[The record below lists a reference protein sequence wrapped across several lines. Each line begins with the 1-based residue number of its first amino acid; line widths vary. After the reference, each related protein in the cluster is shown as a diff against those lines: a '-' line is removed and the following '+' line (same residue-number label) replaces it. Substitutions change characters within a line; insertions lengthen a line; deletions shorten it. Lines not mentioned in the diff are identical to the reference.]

1 MNQEYKVNL
10 SQGQKAKL
18 AKAIK
23 DGSALKLRLGKNA
36 LSGNDELL
44 LSPRQIAKLQ
54 KAKRNNSGVEI
65 SFSKSS
71 IRKSVKHGGSLWTSL
86 FSLGTKALPFV
97 TKGVSKV
104 APHLATGALSALGSL
119 GIDKIFGSGMQGGM
133 ILPDA
138 IVKMLQKGIEI
149 PVKFLVN
156 LINMKEMLTNA
167 QKTLIGKGLKSGKGI
182 VLKPTKRQIHGGF
195 LGTLAAIGIPMAIEL
210 ASKIFGS
217 GLQTPRKAGGKGLQT
232 PRKAGTGVG
241 QGLQVSQKPFLWQP
255 PPLLWYMGG
264 AGTRS
269 EGKRTSGKRTSIGG
283 QKPIQPHPHLGSNS
297 LRVKPKWKDIPLS
310 NFDLLKWVDF
320 LKIKNFKGI
329 FSRDSKDHLHKTGSC
344 IINLDDK
351 IGNGTHWVATDI
363 KGKNVFYFDSF
374 SMPPPVEFVSY
385 AKRIGKQIIFN
396 SGHPIQELQSV
407 RCGYYC
413 LYFLNEIRRKS
424 FYDVLKVFS
433 LNDPMKNERFIKI
446 YFH

>member
-119 GIDKIFGSGMQGGM
+119 GIDKIFGSGMQGGA

-217 GLQTPRKAGGKGLQT
+217 GAGQGLQISSKAGGKGLQVSKKT
-232 PRKAGTGVG
+232 GVGVG

-255 PPLLWYMGG
+255 PPFY
-264 AGTRS
+264 GTWRG
-269 EGKRTSGKRTSIGG
+269 EGRGK
-283 QKPIQPHPHLGSNS
+283 
-297 LRVKPKWKDIPLS
+297 
-310 NFDLLKWVDF
+310 
-320 LKIKNFKGI
+320 
-329 FSRDSKDHLHKTGSC
+329 
-344 IINLDDK
+344 
-351 IGNGTHWVATDI
+351 
-363 KGKNVFYFDSF
+363 KGKGLLLGDNS
-374 SMPPPVEFVSY
+374 P
-385 AKRIGKQIIFN
+385 FN
-396 SGHPIQELQSV
+396 HIPIL
-407 RCGYYC
+407 GAI
-413 LYFLNEIRRKS
+413 L
-424 FYDVLKVFS
+424 
-433 LNDPMKNERFIKI
+433 
-446 YFH
+446 

>member
-10 SQGQKAKL
+10 SKGQKAKL

-23 DGSALKLRLGKNA
+23 DGSALKLRLSKNA

-167 QKTLIGKGLKSGKGI
+167 QKTLIGKGLQSGKGI

-217 GLQTPRKAGGKGLQT
+217 GAGQGLQTPRKAGGKGLQT
-232 PRKAGTGVG
+232 PRKAGM
-241 QGLQVSQKPFLWQP
+241 GLQVSQKPFLWQP
-255 PPLLWYMGG
+255 PPFYGTWEGQGRG
-264 AGTRS
+264 A
-269 EGKRTSGKRTSIGG
+269 
-283 QKPIQPHPHLGSNS
+283 
-297 LRVKPKWKDIPLS
+297 
-310 NFDLLKWVDF
+310 
-320 LKIKNFKGI
+320 
-329 FSRDSKDHLHKTGSC
+329 
-344 IINLDDK
+344 
-351 IGNGTHWVATDI
+351 
-363 KGKNVFYFDSF
+363 KGKGLQGSGLLLGDNS
-374 SMPPPVEFVSY
+374 P
-385 AKRIGKQIIFN
+385 FN
-396 SGHPIQELQSV
+396 HIPIL
-407 RCGYYC
+407 GAI
-413 LYFLNEIRRKS
+413 L
-424 FYDVLKVFS
+424 
-433 LNDPMKNERFIKI
+433 
-446 YFH
+446 

>member
-18 AKAIK
+18 AKAIR
-23 DGSALKLRLGKNA
+23 DGSALKLRLSKNS

-54 KAKRNNSGVEI
+54 KAKKNNTGAEI

-71 IRKSVKHGGSLWTSL
+71 IRKSVKQGGSLWTSL

-167 QKTLIGKGLKSGKGI
+167 QKTLIGKGLQSGKGI

-217 GLQTPRKAGGKGLQT
+217 GAGQGLQTPRKAGGKGLQT
-232 PRKAGTGVG
+232 PRKAGTG
-241 QGLQVSQKPFLWQP
+241 LQVSQKPFLWQP
-255 PPLLWYMGG
+255 PPFYGTWEGQGRG
-264 AGTRS
+264 A
-269 EGKRTSGKRTSIGG
+269 
-283 QKPIQPHPHLGSNS
+283 
-297 LRVKPKWKDIPLS
+297 
-310 NFDLLKWVDF
+310 
-320 LKIKNFKGI
+320 
-329 FSRDSKDHLHKTGSC
+329 
-344 IINLDDK
+344 
-351 IGNGTHWVATDI
+351 
-363 KGKNVFYFDSF
+363 KGKGLQGSGLLLGDNS
-374 SMPPPVEFVSY
+374 P
-385 AKRIGKQIIFN
+385 FN
-396 SGHPIQELQSV
+396 HIPIL
-407 RCGYYC
+407 GAI
-413 LYFLNEIRRKS
+413 L
-424 FYDVLKVFS
+424 
-433 LNDPMKNERFIKI
+433 
-446 YFH
+446 

>member
-18 AKAIK
+18 AKAIR
-23 DGSALKLRLGKNA
+23 DGSALKLRLSKNA

-71 IRKSVKHGGSLWTSL
+71 IRKSVKQGGSLWTSL

-119 GIDKIFGSGMQGGM
+119 GIDKIFGSGMQGGAGQATL
-133 ILPDA
+133 LPDA

-167 QKTLIGKGLKSGKGI
+167 QKTLIGKGLQSGKGI

-232 PRKAGTGVG
+232 PRKAGTG
-241 QGLQVSQKPFLWQP
+241 LQVSQKPFLWQP
-255 PPLLWYMGG
+255 PPFYGTWEGQGRG
-264 AGTRS
+264 A
-269 EGKRTSGKRTSIGG
+269 
-283 QKPIQPHPHLGSNS
+283 
-297 LRVKPKWKDIPLS
+297 
-310 NFDLLKWVDF
+310 
-320 LKIKNFKGI
+320 
-329 FSRDSKDHLHKTGSC
+329 
-344 IINLDDK
+344 
-351 IGNGTHWVATDI
+351 
-363 KGKNVFYFDSF
+363 KGK
-374 SMPPPVEFVSY
+374 
-385 AKRIGKQIIFN
+385 KGKGLLLGDNSPFN
-396 SGHPIQELQSV
+396 NIPIL
-407 RCGYYC
+407 GAI
-413 LYFLNEIRRKS
+413 L
-424 FYDVLKVFS
+424 
-433 LNDPMKNERFIKI
+433 
-446 YFH
+446 

>member
-1 MNQEYKVNL
+1 MNQEYKVHL

-18 AKAIK
+18 AKAIR

-217 GLQTPRKAGGKGLQT
+217 GAGQGLQTPRKAGGKGLQT
-232 PRKAGTGVG
+232 PRKAGTG
-241 QGLQVSQKPFLWQP
+241 LQVSQKPFLWQP
-255 PPLLWYMGG
+255 PPFY
-264 AGTRS
+264 GTWRG
-269 EGKRTSGKRTSIGG
+269 EGRGRGK
-283 QKPIQPHPHLGSNS
+283 
-297 LRVKPKWKDIPLS
+297 
-310 NFDLLKWVDF
+310 
-320 LKIKNFKGI
+320 
-329 FSRDSKDHLHKTGSC
+329 
-344 IINLDDK
+344 
-351 IGNGTHWVATDI
+351 
-363 KGKNVFYFDSF
+363 KGKGLLLGDNS
-374 SMPPPVEFVSY
+374 P
-385 AKRIGKQIIFN
+385 FN
-396 SGHPIQELQSV
+396 HIPIL
-407 RCGYYC
+407 GAI
-413 LYFLNEIRRKS
+413 L
-424 FYDVLKVFS
+424 
-433 LNDPMKNERFIKI
+433 
-446 YFH
+446 

>member
-1 MNQEYKVNL
+1 MNQEYKVHL

-18 AKAIK
+18 AKAIR
-23 DGSALKLRLGKNA
+23 DGSALKLRLSKNS

-54 KAKRNNSGVEI
+54 KAKKNNTGAEI

-167 QKTLIGKGLKSGKGI
+167 QKTLIGKGLQSGKGI

-217 GLQTPRKAGGKGLQT
+217 GAGQGLQTPRKAGGKGLQT
-232 PRKAGTGVG
+232 PRKAGTG
-241 QGLQVSQKPFLWQP
+241 LQVSQKPFLWQP
-255 PPLLWYMGG
+255 PPFYGTWEGQGRG
-264 AGTRS
+264 A
-269 EGKRTSGKRTSIGG
+269 
-283 QKPIQPHPHLGSNS
+283 
-297 LRVKPKWKDIPLS
+297 
-310 NFDLLKWVDF
+310 
-320 LKIKNFKGI
+320 
-329 FSRDSKDHLHKTGSC
+329 
-344 IINLDDK
+344 
-351 IGNGTHWVATDI
+351 
-363 KGKNVFYFDSF
+363 KGKGLQGSGLLLGDNS
-374 SMPPPVEFVSY
+374 P
-385 AKRIGKQIIFN
+385 FN
-396 SGHPIQELQSV
+396 HIPIL
-407 RCGYYC
+407 GAI
-413 LYFLNEIRRKS
+413 L
-424 FYDVLKVFS
+424 
-433 LNDPMKNERFIKI
+433 
-446 YFH
+446 

>member
-18 AKAIK
+18 AKAIR
-23 DGSALKLRLGKNA
+23 DGSALKLRLSKNA

-71 IRKSVKHGGSLWTSL
+71 IRKSVKQGGSLWTSL

-119 GIDKIFGSGMQGGM
+119 GIDKIFGSGMQQGGA

-167 QKTLIGKGLKSGKGI
+167 QKTLIGKGLQSGKGI

-195 LGTLAAIGIPMAIEL
+195 LGALAAIGIPMAIEL

-217 GLQTPRKAGGKGLQT
+217 GAGQGLQTPRKAGGKGLQT
-232 PRKAGTGVG
+232 PRKAGTG
-241 QGLQVSQKPFLWQP
+241 LQVSQKPFLWQP
-255 PPLLWYMGG
+255 PPFYGTWEGQGRG
-264 AGTRS
+264 A
-269 EGKRTSGKRTSIGG
+269 
-283 QKPIQPHPHLGSNS
+283 
-297 LRVKPKWKDIPLS
+297 
-310 NFDLLKWVDF
+310 
-320 LKIKNFKGI
+320 
-329 FSRDSKDHLHKTGSC
+329 
-344 IINLDDK
+344 
-351 IGNGTHWVATDI
+351 
-363 KGKNVFYFDSF
+363 KGKGLQGSGLLLGDNS
-374 SMPPPVEFVSY
+374 P
-385 AKRIGKQIIFN
+385 FN
-396 SGHPIQELQSV
+396 NIPIL
-407 RCGYYC
+407 GAI
-413 LYFLNEIRRKS
+413 L
-424 FYDVLKVFS
+424 
-433 LNDPMKNERFIKI
+433 
-446 YFH
+446 

>member
-1 MNQEYKVNL
+1 MNQEYKVHL

-71 IRKSVKHGGSLWTSL
+71 IRKSVKQGGSLWTSL

-167 QKTLIGKGLKSGKGI
+167 QKTLIGKGLQSGKGI

-217 GLQTPRKAGGKGLQT
+217 GAGQGLQTPRKAGGKGAGQGLQT
-232 PRKAGTGVG
+232 PRKAGT
-241 QGLQVSQKPFLWQP
+241 GLQVSQKPFLWQP
-255 PPLLWYMGG
+255 PPFYGTWEGQGRGAKGSGLLLGDNSPFNHIPILG
-264 AGTRS
+264 A
-269 EGKRTSGKRTSIGG
+269 I
-283 QKPIQPHPHLGSNS
+283 L
-297 LRVKPKWKDIPLS
+297 
-310 NFDLLKWVDF
+310 
-320 LKIKNFKGI
+320 
-329 FSRDSKDHLHKTGSC
+329 
-344 IINLDDK
+344 
-351 IGNGTHWVATDI
+351 
-363 KGKNVFYFDSF
+363 
-374 SMPPPVEFVSY
+374 
-385 AKRIGKQIIFN
+385 
-396 SGHPIQELQSV
+396 
-407 RCGYYC
+407 
-413 LYFLNEIRRKS
+413 
-424 FYDVLKVFS
+424 
-433 LNDPMKNERFIKI
+433 
-446 YFH
+446 

>member
-1 MNQEYKVNL
+1 MNQEYKVHL

-119 GIDKIFGSGMQGGM
+119 GIDKIFGSGMQGGA

-167 QKTLIGKGLKSGKGI
+167 QKTLIGKGLQSGKGI

-217 GLQTPRKAGGKGLQT
+217 GLQTPRKAGGSGAGQGLQT

-255 PPLLWYMGG
+255 PPFYGTWEGQGRG
-264 AGTRS
+264 A
-269 EGKRTSGKRTSIGG
+269 
-283 QKPIQPHPHLGSNS
+283 
-297 LRVKPKWKDIPLS
+297 
-310 NFDLLKWVDF
+310 
-320 LKIKNFKGI
+320 
-329 FSRDSKDHLHKTGSC
+329 
-344 IINLDDK
+344 
-351 IGNGTHWVATDI
+351 
-363 KGKNVFYFDSF
+363 KGKGLQGSGLLLGDNS
-374 SMPPPVEFVSY
+374 P
-385 AKRIGKQIIFN
+385 FN
-396 SGHPIQELQSV
+396 HIPIL
-407 RCGYYC
+407 GAI
-413 LYFLNEIRRKS
+413 L
-424 FYDVLKVFS
+424 
-433 LNDPMKNERFIKI
+433 
-446 YFH
+446 

>member
-18 AKAIK
+18 AKAIR

-71 IRKSVKHGGSLWTSL
+71 IRKSVKQGGSLWTSL

-119 GIDKIFGSGMQGGM
+119 GIDKIFGSGMQGGA

-138 IVKMLQKGIEI
+138 IVKMLQKGIEV

-217 GLQTPRKAGGKGLQT
+217 GAGQGLQTPRKAGGKGAGQGLQT

-255 PPLLWYMGG
+255 PPFYGTWEGQGRG
-264 AGTRS
+264 A
-269 EGKRTSGKRTSIGG
+269 
-283 QKPIQPHPHLGSNS
+283 
-297 LRVKPKWKDIPLS
+297 
-310 NFDLLKWVDF
+310 
-320 LKIKNFKGI
+320 
-329 FSRDSKDHLHKTGSC
+329 
-344 IINLDDK
+344 
-351 IGNGTHWVATDI
+351 
-363 KGKNVFYFDSF
+363 KGKGLLLGDNS
-374 SMPPPVEFVSY
+374 P
-385 AKRIGKQIIFN
+385 FN
-396 SGHPIQELQSV
+396 HIPIL
-407 RCGYYC
+407 GAI
-413 LYFLNEIRRKS
+413 L
-424 FYDVLKVFS
+424 
-433 LNDPMKNERFIKI
+433 
-446 YFH
+446 

>member
-1 MNQEYKVNL
+1 MNQEYKVHL

-217 GLQTPRKAGGKGLQT
+217 GAGQGLQVSSKAGGKGLQVSKKT
-232 PRKAGTGVG
+232 GVGVG

-255 PPLLWYMGG
+255 PPFY
-264 AGTRS
+264 GTWRG
-269 EGKRTSGKRTSIGG
+269 EGRGRGK
-283 QKPIQPHPHLGSNS
+283 
-297 LRVKPKWKDIPLS
+297 
-310 NFDLLKWVDF
+310 
-320 LKIKNFKGI
+320 
-329 FSRDSKDHLHKTGSC
+329 
-344 IINLDDK
+344 
-351 IGNGTHWVATDI
+351 
-363 KGKNVFYFDSF
+363 KGKGLLLGDNS
-374 SMPPPVEFVSY
+374 P
-385 AKRIGKQIIFN
+385 FN
-396 SGHPIQELQSV
+396 HIPIL
-407 RCGYYC
+407 GAI
-413 LYFLNEIRRKS
+413 L
-424 FYDVLKVFS
+424 
-433 LNDPMKNERFIKI
+433 
-446 YFH
+446 

>member
-10 SQGQKAKL
+10 SKGQKAKL

-23 DGSALKLRLGKNA
+23 DGSALKLRLSKNA

-217 GLQTPRKAGGKGLQT
+217 GLQTPRKAGGKDCKLLEKLEQALG
-232 PRKAGTGVG
+232 KACRFRRSLFYGNLPPSMVHGRGRDAERREKDFCWGTTAH
-241 QGLQVSQKPFLWQP
+241 S
-255 PPLLWYMGG
+255 
-264 AGTRS
+264 T
-269 EGKRTSGKRTSIGG
+269 TSPSWE
-283 QKPIQPHPHLGSNS
+283 Q
-297 LRVKPKWKDIPLS
+297 
-310 NFDLLKWVDF
+310 F
-320 LKIKNFKGI
+320 FKGKAKMERY
-329 FSRDSKDHLHKTGSC
+329 S
-344 IINLDDK
+344 
-351 IGNGTHWVATDI
+351 
-363 KGKNVFYFDSF
+363 
-374 SMPPPVEFVSY
+374 PVKF
-385 AKRIGKQIIFN
+385 
-396 SGHPIQELQSV
+396 
-407 RCGYYC
+407 
-413 LYFLNEIRRKS
+413 
-424 FYDVLKVFS
+424 
-433 LNDPMKNERFIKI
+433 
-446 YFH
+446 

>member
-18 AKAIK
+18 AKAIR

-71 IRKSVKHGGSLWTSL
+71 IRKSVKQGGSLWTSL

-119 GIDKIFGSGMQGGM
+119 GIDKIFGSGMQGGT

-167 QKTLIGKGLKSGKGI
+167 QKTLIGKGLQSGKGI
-182 VLKPTKRQIHGGF
+182 VLKPTKRQIHGGL

-217 GLQTPRKAGGKGLQT
+217 GARQGLQTPRKAGGKGAGQGLQT
-232 PRKAGTGVG
+232 PRKAGT
-241 QGLQVSQKPFLWQP
+241 GLQVSQKPFLWQP
-255 PPLLWYMGG
+255 PPFYGTWEGQGRG
-264 AGTRS
+264 A
-269 EGKRTSGKRTSIGG
+269 
-283 QKPIQPHPHLGSNS
+283 
-297 LRVKPKWKDIPLS
+297 
-310 NFDLLKWVDF
+310 
-320 LKIKNFKGI
+320 
-329 FSRDSKDHLHKTGSC
+329 
-344 IINLDDK
+344 
-351 IGNGTHWVATDI
+351 
-363 KGKNVFYFDSF
+363 KGKGLLLGDNS
-374 SMPPPVEFVSY
+374 P
-385 AKRIGKQIIFN
+385 FN
-396 SGHPIQELQSV
+396 HIPIL
-407 RCGYYC
+407 GAI
-413 LYFLNEIRRKS
+413 L
-424 FYDVLKVFS
+424 
-433 LNDPMKNERFIKI
+433 
-446 YFH
+446 

>member
-86 FSLGTKALPFV
+86 ISLGTKALPFV

-217 GLQTPRKAGGKGLQT
+217 GLQTPRKAGGSGAGQGLQT

-255 PPLLWYMGG
+255 PPFYGTWEGQGRG
-264 AGTRS
+264 A
-269 EGKRTSGKRTSIGG
+269 
-283 QKPIQPHPHLGSNS
+283 
-297 LRVKPKWKDIPLS
+297 
-310 NFDLLKWVDF
+310 
-320 LKIKNFKGI
+320 
-329 FSRDSKDHLHKTGSC
+329 
-344 IINLDDK
+344 
-351 IGNGTHWVATDI
+351 
-363 KGKNVFYFDSF
+363 KGKGLQGSGLLLGDNS
-374 SMPPPVEFVSY
+374 P
-385 AKRIGKQIIFN
+385 FN
-396 SGHPIQELQSV
+396 HIPIL
-407 RCGYYC
+407 GAI
-413 LYFLNEIRRKS
+413 L
-424 FYDVLKVFS
+424 
-433 LNDPMKNERFIKI
+433 
-446 YFH
+446 

>member
-18 AKAIK
+18 AKAIR
-23 DGSALKLRLGKNA
+23 DGSALKLRLSKNA

-71 IRKSVKHGGSLWTSL
+71 IRKSVKQGGSLWTSL

-119 GIDKIFGSGMQGGM
+119 GIDKIFGSGMQGGA

-167 QKTLIGKGLKSGKGI
+167 QKTLIGKGLQSGKGI
-182 VLKPTKRQIHGGF
+182 VLKPTKRQIHGGL

-217 GLQTPRKAGGKGLQT
+217 GAGQGLQT
-232 PRKAGTGVG
+232 PRKAGMGVG

-255 PPLLWYMGG
+255 PPFYGTWEGQGRG
-264 AGTRS
+264 A
-269 EGKRTSGKRTSIGG
+269 
-283 QKPIQPHPHLGSNS
+283 
-297 LRVKPKWKDIPLS
+297 
-310 NFDLLKWVDF
+310 
-320 LKIKNFKGI
+320 
-329 FSRDSKDHLHKTGSC
+329 
-344 IINLDDK
+344 
-351 IGNGTHWVATDI
+351 
-363 KGKNVFYFDSF
+363 KGKGLQGSGLLLGDNS
-374 SMPPPVEFVSY
+374 P
-385 AKRIGKQIIFN
+385 FN
-396 SGHPIQELQSV
+396 HIPIL
-407 RCGYYC
+407 GAI
-413 LYFLNEIRRKS
+413 L
-424 FYDVLKVFS
+424 
-433 LNDPMKNERFIKI
+433 
-446 YFH
+446 